1 MSVQER
7 YWSVVRIMF
16 LSGLG
21 ITVRLASR
29 FWTEFVENCFHFIC
43 CVFPSGKYNGRK
55 GKGYGEGRNS
65 MLIHPSLPPDTHAKP

>member
-7 YWSVVRIMF
+7 DWSVVRIMF

-29 FWTEFVENCFHFIC
+29 FWTEFVENCFHFILNYFIE
-43 CVFPSGKYNGRK
+43 FPRK
-55 GKGYGEGRNS
+55 PIFHGIFFE
-65 MLIHPSLPPDTHAKP
+65 

>member
-21 ITVRLASR
+21 IRVKLASH
-29 FWTEFVENCFHFIC
+29 FWTEFVENCFYFFLNYFIG
-43 CVFPSGKYNGRK
+43 FPRK
-55 GKGYGEGRNS
+55 AIFHGIFFE
-65 MLIHPSLPPDTHAKP
+65 